1 LTKYTA
7 SLRWPTWIKI
17 LLNLILCWHFHQPD
31 YRDADGRY
39 ELPWTYLHVI
49 KDYADMAA
57 HLEAA
62 PNLRCVV
69 NFVPSLVEQ
78 IDDYAAQFASGEV
91 RDPLL
96 AQLIEPDLGLL
107 DMAARH
113 RLVTQ
118 CFKLNHLTML
128 EPFPAY
134 RRLYTLW
141 KTVEEGGEAGLAYL
155 SGQYLADL
163 VTWYHL
169 AWTGETVRR
178 ARPDLL
184 ALMKQGEGFSLAQRR
199 ELFDLYGAYVSDLIP
214 RYRHLAERGQIE
226 LSSTPHSHPI
236 LPLLLDFKAARDAR
250 PHLPLPTSPTY
261 PEGEVRAVA
270 HVRAAMDSHAAHFGK
285 PPVGFWP
292 AEGGVSQ
299 ATLALFSQ
307 AGVKWA
313 ASGEGV
319 LRHSLIKAGSSLE
332 HKPTW
337 ISTPYRLNGYSTALF
352 FRDDHLSDLIGF
364 EYKGWH
370 GDDAV
375 RHLLHAL
382 EELRRHAP
390 GPNPVVSII
399 LDGENAWEY
408 YPYNGYYFLTELFS
422 ALSAHASIRPTTF
435 SDYLDL
441 HPDAPR
447 PLSDLAAGS
456 WVYGDFTTWMG
467 DPAKNRGWDW
477 LCAAKQAFDAAVD
490 MLPEDEAEAA
500 EALLKSCESSDWF
513 WWFGDYNP
521 ADAVDSFDRV
531 YRQKLKRLYQ
541 TLRIPA
547 PKYLDTPLCRGGGAT
562 ESGGVMRRGGA

>member
-1 LTKYTA
+1 M
-7 SLRWPTWIKI
+7 
-17 LLNLILCWHFHQPD
+17 LNLVLCWHFHQPD

-39 ELPWTYLHVI
+39 QLPWTYLHAL

-62 PNLRCVV
+62 PKLRCVV
-69 NFVPSLVEQ
+69 NFVPTLVEQ
-78 IDDYAAQFASGEV
+78 LDCYAAQFAGGEL

-96 AQLIEPDLGLL
+96 ACLIDPDL
-107 DMAARH
+107 AALGPAAKRQ
-113 RLVTQ
+113 LVEQ
-118 CFKLNHLTML
+118 CFKLNHPTMMDY
-128 EPFPAY
+128 FPGY
-134 RRLYTLW
+134 RRLHQVW
-141 KTVEEGGEAGLAYL
+141 NTVRETGDTGLAYL

-169 AWTGETVRR
+169 AWTGETIRR
-178 ARPDLL
+178 ARPALL
-184 ALMKQGEGFSLAQRR
+184 ALMQQGEGFTLAQRR
-199 ELFDLYGAYVSDLIP
+199 ALFDLYGDYITSLIP
-214 RYRHLAERGQIE
+214 RYRALAERGQIE

-236 LPLLLDFKAARDAR
+236 LPLLLDFNAARDA
-250 PHLPLPTSPTY
+250 HHGLALPECPAY
-261 PEGEVRAVA
+261 PDGAARALE
-270 HVRAAMDSHAAHFGK
+270 HVRAAMASHAAHFGQ

-292 AEGGVSQ
+292 AEGGVSE
-299 ATLALFSQ
+299 AAVRLLDE

-319 LRHSLIKAGSSLE
+319 LRHSLVKAGRGLE
-332 HKPTW
+332 LKPEW
-337 ISTPYRLNGYSTALF
+337 ISTPYRLRGTNTALF

-370 GDDAV
+370 GPDAV
-375 RHLLHAL
+375 RHLVSSLV
-382 EELRRHAP
+382 ELRRQAP
-390 GPNPVVSII
+390 GSDPVVSII

-408 YPYNGYYFLTELFS
+408 YPYNGYYFLSDLFA
-422 ALSAHASIRPTTF
+422 ALSQHAVIQTTTF
-435 SDYLDL
+435 SGFLEE
-441 HPDAPR
+441 HPAAVEELPK
-447 PLSDLAAGS
+447 LAAGS

-477 LCAAKQAFDAAVD
+477 LCAAKQAFDAAAES
-490 MLPEDEAEAA
+490 LPEDEAERA
-500 EALLKSCESSDWF
+500 EMLLKSCESSDWF

-547 PKYLDTPLCRGGGAT
+547 PGYLDTPLCRGGGHSEA
-562 ESGGVMRRGGA
+562 GGVMRRGG

>member
-1 LTKYTA
+1 VHV
-7 SLRWPTWIKI
+7 
-17 LLNLILCWHFHQPD
+17 LNLILCWHFHQPD

-62 PNLRCVV
+62 PDLRCVV

-78 IDDYAAQFASGEV
+78 IDDYAAQFASGVV

-96 AQLIEPDLGLL
+96 ANLIEPDLGAL
-107 DMAARH
+107 DMVTRQ

-118 CFKLNHLTML
+118 CFKLNHPTML

-141 KTVEEGGEAGLAYL
+141 KTVEESGEAGLAYL

-169 AWTGETVRR
+169 AWMGETVRR
-178 ARPDLL
+178 AHPELL
-184 ALMKQGEGFSLAQRR
+184 ALMDRGEGFSLAERR
-199 ELFDLYGAYVSDLIP
+199 AVFALCGDIVSGLLP
-214 RYRHLAERGQIE
+214 RYRNLAERGQIE

-250 PHLPLPTSPTY
+250 PELPLPESTAY
-261 PEGEVRAVA
+261 PDGEVRALAHLEAAVA
-270 HVRAAMDSHAAHFGK
+270 SHMMHFGQA
-285 PPVGFWP
+285 PAGFWP
-292 AEGGVSQ
+292 AEGGVSE
-299 ATLALFSQ
+299 ATLRLFSL
-307 AGVKWA
+307 AGVKWT

-319 LRHSLIKAGSSLE
+319 LRHSLVKAGHSLE
-332 HKPTW
+332 HKPSW
-337 ISTPYRLNGYSTALF
+337 ITTPYRLAGTDTVMF

-364 EYKGWH
+364 EYKGWF
-370 GDDAV
+370 GADAV
-375 RHLLHAL
+375 RHLVHAL

-399 LDGENAWEY
+399 MDGENAWEY
-408 YPYNGYYFLTELFS
+408 FPYNGFYFLSELFA
-422 ALSAHASIRPTTF
+422 ALSLQRAIRPTTF
-435 SDYLDL
+435 SEYLDL
-441 HPDAPR
+441 YPDSPR
-447 PLSDLAAGS
+447 PLPRLAAGS

-467 DPAKNRGWDW
+467 DPAKNRAWDW
-477 LCAAKQAFDAAVD
+477 LCAAKIAYDAVIE
-490 MLPEDEAEAA
+490 MLPEDEAAAA
-500 EALLKSCESSDWF
+500 EVLLKSCESSDWF

-521 ADAVDSFDRV
+521 ADAVASFDRV
-531 YRQKLKRLYQ
+531 YRQKLKRLYE

-547 PKYLDTPLCRGGGAT
+547 PGYLDAPLCQGSGPSEA
-562 ESGGVMRRGGA
+562 GGVMRRGS